1 MKIVPPAVLSLFGL
15 LVTLDGAR
23 AQPIRAV
30 YDVYAAGM
38 TVLQLEALFDISAA
52 GYRVETQLRTRGVAA
67 TIVPGQQVAQVVG
80 AWQAGEAR
88 PSSYRAQGT
97 WRGRERLVV
106 LGWEAGNPVVQTML
120 PPEEE
125 EREVVPPDARR
136 GTIDAL
142 SAIALLSRTVA
153 GSGGCEGQAPVFDGR
168 RRSDFAS
175 QSGGLEIIR
184 PWGDAWHGQALR
196 CRFVGRQVAGFLR
209 DQPRGEAARPQQ
221 GTAWMAAPFAGA
233 PPIPVRIEMPSRWF
247 GTATAVLLRAESS
260 AVAQRRQ

>member
-1 MKIVPPAVLSLFGL
+1 MKISAPAVLSFLGAL
-15 LVTLDGAR
+15 LAVESAR

-38 TVLQLEALFDISAA
+38 TVLQLEAVFDLSAT
-52 GYRVETQLRTRGVAA
+52 GYRVETQLRTRGIAS

-80 AWQAGEAR
+80 AWQAGQAR
-88 PSSYRAQGT
+88 PSSYRSHGT
-97 WRGRERLVV
+97 WRGRERVVV
-106 LGWEAGNPVVQTML
+106 LAWEAGNPVVQAL
-120 PPEEE
+120 VPPDEE
-125 EREVVPPDARR
+125 EREVVPADARR

-142 SAIALLSRTVA
+142 SALALLSRTVA
-153 GSGGCEGQAPVFDGR
+153 GSGGCQGQAPVFDGR

-175 QSGGLEIIR
+175 QGGALEIIR
-184 PWGDAWHGQALR
+184 PWGEAWHGQALR
-196 CRFVGRQVAGFLR
+196 CSFIGRQVAGFLR

-221 GTAWMAAPFAGA
+221 GTAWMAAPFPGA

-260 AVAQRRQ
+260 AVAQRR